1 MGENRG
7 KSLILKRY
15 RDIRKRLRQLLQENV
30 HILLRLSRP
39 AVEIHRITDNKT
51 YHRLIF
57 GILFKIFYYLCRL
70 YRLQGRR
77 EYAEGVAYSNSHTLP
92 SVVYSY
98 DSVHTA
104 GKVKKKAN
112 MSKTY
117 KDNKPSKFRLAVID
131 DRTHQHLLNVHFTR
145 TGFLVALVSIFVVLT
160 ALIYSIIAF
169 TTVRTF
175 IPGYPDSQSKRVAIQ
190 NAMRIDSLEN
200 VIYRWELYSENLR
213 RVVEGEE
220 PLKIDSLINAGNR
233 AEATKEELAALA
245 QKDSLL
251 RQHVKEEEQFG
262 ISDRDKRNLPIEGLH
277 FFTPLKGVVS
287 QGYDAAVHPYIDIA
301 APAGSV
307 VKATLDGTVISAGW
321 SDDTGHTIQIQHEG
335 DIISIY
341 KHNEKLLKKTGDK
354 VTAGSPIA
362 LSGNTGSLS
371 TGEHLHFELW
381 YKGESVDPT
390 KYISF

>member
-1 MGENRG
+1 MSQDGSEPFILKSHGNIR
-7 KSLILKRY
+7 KSL
-15 RDIRKRLRQLLQENV
+15 RQPLQERV
-30 HILLRLSRP
+30 HILLRFRRSS
-39 AVEIHRITDNKT
+39 VHIDRIAHHKAS
-51 YHRLIF
+51 YLFIF
-57 GILFKIFYYLCRL
+57 GIIFQIFYYLCRL

-77 EYAEGVAYSNSHTLP
+77 ENAEGVAYGNSHPLS
-92 SVVYSY
+92 SVVYTY

-104 GKVKKKAN
+104 GKVKKKAI
-112 MSKTY
+112 MSKAN
-117 KDNKPSKFRLAVID
+117 KDNKPSKFRLSIID
-131 DRTHQHLLNVHFTR
+131 DRTHQHLFHVHFSR
-145 TGFLVALVSIFVVLT
+145 TGFFVAVVSFLVVLT
-160 ALIYSIIAF
+160 AIIYSIIAF
-169 TTVRTF
+169 TPARTF
-175 IPGYPDSQSKRVAIQ
+175 IPGYPDAHSKRAAIQ

-220 PLKIDSLINAGNR
+220 PLKIDSLINSGNG
-233 AEATKEELAALA
+233 AKATDQELAELA
-245 QKDSLL
+245 RKDSLL
-251 RQHVKEEEQFG
+251 RMHVREEEQFG

-287 QGYDAAVHPYIDIA
+287 QGYDSAIHPYIDIT

-321 SDDTGHTIQIQHEG
+321 TDESGHTIQIQHDG

-354 VTAGSPIA
+354 VTAGTPIA
-362 LSGNTGSLS
+362 LIGGTGSTS

-390 KYISF
+390 KYINF